1 MLLLIAYVFD
11 LTSPK
16 TKVPSVILL
25 LLLGW
30 SVRQV
35 TIMLDLQLPDYSP
48 FLQVIG
54 PIGLILIVLEGAL
67 DIKLNK
73 TKFGLIQKSFFGA
86 LIQLLVLSSV
96 FAYAFNYFGNYGIK
110 DSLTNAIPLCVISSA
125 VAIPSVRNL
134 STKDR
139 EFVIYE
145 SSLCDIFGVLIFNFL
160 VLNETINALSFL
172 HFGLQLLVIVCV
184 SIIATF
190 SLSYFLGKIEHH
202 IKFIPIILIVVLIYE
217 VSKIFHLPGLIFI
230 LIFGLSIGNFDR
242 FRRYKWIEKIKTD
255 DLDKEVTKFRELVT
269 EGTFLIR
276 AVFFI
281 LFGFLIETNEVL
293 NTETFYWAAAI
304 VLFIFGFRTVQLLI
318 SKLPL
323 FPLLFIAPRGL
334 ITILLF
340 ISIEPNHTI
349 SFVNPSLIIQVII
362 LTALIMMVG
371 LISFAPH
378 KSELHS

>member
-371 LISFAPH
+371 LMSFAPP